1 MNRYLKQEI
10 KKAFEVPLPDQQEKA
25 QFLRAIPQPHISMLQ
40 FILAQVA
47 YLRKWVLVFSVLLLL
62 PALISAC
69 HTDPDTLWLI
79 SSLLPFLGLL
89 AVTENTRSAVYEMQE
104 FEMSAR
110 FSLKSVVLARMS
122 VLGLLDAIVICCLI
136 PLCGIGN
143 DLSLLQTGI
152 YLLVPYLLTVNISL
166 YLARCFHGR
175 EALYGCMFTAV
186 LVSVGSCGLHLF
198 ADFIYQFSYLHW
210 WILFTVFLIGKTAR
224 EIYHTIKQTEE
235 LAWNS

>member
-10 KKAFEVPLPDQQEKA
+10 KRAFEVPLPDQQEKVR
-25 QFLRAIPQPHISMLQ
+25 FLRTFPQPHISMPQ
-40 FILAQVA
+40 FILTQAA
-47 YLRKWVLVFSVLLLL
+47 YVRKWVLLLSVLLLV
-62 PALISAC
+62 PALMSAR
-69 HTDPDTLWLI
+69 HMDPNTLWLI
-79 SSLLPFLGLL
+79 SALLPFLGLL

-122 VLGLLDAIVICCLI
+122 VLGLLDAFVICCLI
-136 PLCGIGN
+136 PICGIGS

-152 YLLVPYLLTVNISL
+152 CLLVPYLLTVNISL
-166 YLARCFHGR
+166 YLTRCFHGI

-210 WILFTVFLIGKTAR
+210 WLLFTVFLIGKTVR
-224 EIYHTIKQTEE
+224 EIYQTIKQTEE

>member
-10 KKAFEVPLPDQQEKA
+10 KKAFDVPVPDQREKA
-25 QFLRAIPQPHISMLQ
+25 RFLRTFPQPHIRMPQ
-40 FILAQVA
+40 FILTQVT
-47 YLRKWVLVFSVLLLL
+47 YVRKWVLLFSVLLLA
-62 PALISAC
+62 PALMCARRM
-69 HTDPDTLWLI
+69 DPNTLRLI

-89 AVTENTRSAVYEMQE
+89 AVTENTRSVVYEMQE

-122 VLGLLDAIVICCLI
+122 VLGLLDAFVICCLI
-136 PLCGIGN
+136 PLCGIGS

-152 YLLVPYLLTVNISL
+152 YLIVPYLLTVNISL
-166 YLARCFHGR
+166 YLTRCFHGS

-198 ADFIYQFSYLHW
+198 AEFIYRFSYLHW
-210 WILFTVFLIGKTAR
+210 WLLFAVFLIGKTVR

>member
-10 KKAFEVPLPDQQEKA
+10 KRAFEVPLPDQQEKA
-25 QFLRAIPQPHISMLQ
+25 RFLRTFPQPHISMLQ
-40 FILAQVA
+40 FILTQIA
-47 YLRKWVLVFSVLLLL
+47 YVRKWVLVFSVLLLV
-62 PALISAC
+62 PALTSAR
-69 HTDPDTLWLI
+69 HMKPDTLWLI
-79 SSLLPFLGLL
+79 SALVPFLGLL

-104 FEMSAR
+104 FEMSAK

-136 PLCGIGN
+136 PICAVNSNLT
-143 DLSLLQTGI
+143 LLQTGI

-166 YLARCFHGR
+166 YLTRCFHGI

-186 LVSVGSCGLHLF
+186 LVSVGNCVLHLF
-198 ADFIYQFSYLHW
+198 ADFIYQFSHLHW
-210 WILFTVFLIGKTAR
+210 WLLFIVFLFGKTAR

-235 LAWNS
+235 LTWNS

>member
-25 QFLRAIPQPHISMLQ
+25 RFLRTFPQPRISMLQ
-40 FILAQVA
+40 FVLTQIA
-47 YLRKWVLVFSVLLLL
+47 YVRKWVLALSVLLLV
-62 PALISAC
+62 PALISAS
-69 HTDPDTLWLI
+69 HMDPGTLWLI
-79 SSLLPFLGLL
+79 SALVPFLGLL
-89 AVTENTRSAVYEMQE
+89 AVTENTRSVIYGMQE
-104 FEMSAR
+104 FEISAR

-136 PLCGIGN
+136 PLCGISS

-166 YLARCFHGR
+166 YLTRCFHGR
-175 EALYGCMFTAV
+175 EALYGCMFTAA
-186 LVSVGSCGLHLF
+186 LVSAGSCGLHLF
-198 ADFIYQFSYLHW
+198 AEFIYQFSYLHW
-210 WILFTVFLIGKTAR
+210 WILFTVFLIGKTVR